1 MLWQYTFRY
10 FCQMKSLF
18 NKCFPFLLGILLF
31 AACKDDTSPVTDHA
45 SNNPIFKE
53 DAILKSLTEEIAKAP
68 SQASLY
74 FERGRTLHKMKLDTL
89 ALKDYKKA
97 ATLDS
102 SKAEYFSAVGDL
114 LFENKDITGSIEWIQ
129 KAITLKP
136 DDRKAHLKIAKLFL
150 YLQDYPRAFA
160 EINLVLVKNV
170 YDPEAYFLKGMIYK
184 DMKDTARAIS
194 TFETAVQVAPDY
206 REAVVQLGILH
217 SAKGDAIAM
226 KYLDNAYA
234 MDTTD
239 VFPIFARGVFYQ
251 EMKDYQKAKNEYR
264 RCILRNRRYT
274 DAYFNM
280 GYILLQE
287 DSTQKAWRQYDL
299 AIKTDPSNPY
309 AYYNRGLCSE
319 IMDSLAN
326 AVADYR
332 TAQRLDTSY
341 ANPREALKR
350 LVKQK

>member
-1 MLWQYTFRY
+1 
-10 FCQMKSLF
+10 MKSLLI
-18 NKCFPFLLGILLF
+18 KCIPFILGIVLL
-31 AACKDDTSPVTDHA
+31 AACKENTPQVVDDAGS
-45 SNNPIFKE
+45 NPIFKQ
-53 DAILKSLTEEIAKAP
+53 DAILKSLTDEIAKTP
-68 SQASLY
+68 TQASLY
-74 FERGRTLHKMKLDTL
+74 YERGRTLHKMKLDTL
-89 ALKDYKKA
+89 ALKDFKKA
-97 ATLDS
+97 ASLDS
-102 SKAEYFSAVGDL
+102 GKAEYFSAVGDL
-114 LFENKDITGSIEWIQ
+114 LFENKDISGSIEWIQ

-184 DMKDTARAIS
+184 DMKDTAKAIS
-194 TFETAVQVAPDY
+194 SFETAVQVAPDY
-206 REAVVQLGILH
+206 RDAVVQLGILH
-217 SAKGDAIAM
+217 SAKGNEIAM

-239 VFPIFARGVFYQ
+239 VFPVFARGVFYQ
-251 EMKDYQKAKNEYR
+251 EMKEYQKAKSEYR
-264 RCILRNRRYT
+264 KCILRNRRYT

-287 DSTQKAWRQYDL
+287 DSTQKAWRQYDMV
-299 AIKTDPSNPY
+299 IKNDPTNPY

-319 IMDSLAN
+319 IMDSLSN

-332 TAQRLDTSY
+332 MALRLDTSY
-341 ANPREALKR
+341 NNPKVALKR